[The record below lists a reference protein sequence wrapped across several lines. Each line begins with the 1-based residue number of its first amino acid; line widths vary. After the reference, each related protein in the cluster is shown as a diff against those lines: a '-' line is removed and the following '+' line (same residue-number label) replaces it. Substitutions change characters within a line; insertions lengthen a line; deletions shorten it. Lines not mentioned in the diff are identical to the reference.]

1 MAVRNGLDKL
11 AGEFKDKFKSFRI
24 GLVAN
29 SASLSADGR
38 TAWDLLLEAGFELVC
53 LFAPEHGTR
62 LEHQEGIRFDSHH
75 DDETGLPVR
84 SLYDEHRKIDSS
96 RFTDVDLILYDLP
109 NVGCR
114 FYTYVH
120 TLVELLRYSHRS
132 GLPIMILDRPNPIR
146 ADIVEGPIAR
156 DDLRSP
162 FGPDSVPVRFGMTLA
177 EFARSY
183 VSRHQLDT
191 KLSFVLMDNYRRD
204 MWFDE
209 TGLTFVP
216 TSPNLRT
223 LDAVTIY
230 PGTCL
235 IEGTTLSEGRGTEEP
250 FEVFGAPWLDVSAL
264 RERIDE
270 FGFTSVAFEECSFTP
285 TRSKLAGEL
294 CHGLRMKVLDRD
306 LLRPVSIMISII
318 SQIRQLHPEQD
329 LWVKDERQGRYFFD
343 MLLCDD
349 SLRNAIDKGENLN
362 RYVVRYDEAA
372 DRFAAKRSP
381 FLAYKDE
388 K

>member
-11 AGEFKDKFKSFRI
+11 AGEFKDKFKGFRI

-38 TAWDLLLEAGFELVC
+38 TAWDLLLDAGFDLVC

-75 DDETGLPVR
+75 DDETGLAVR
-84 SLYDEHRKIDSS
+84 SLYDDKRKIDSS

-132 GLPIMILDRPNPIR
+132 GLPIMVLDRPNPIR

-156 DDLRSP
+156 EDFSSP

-183 VSRHQLDT
+183 VSRHRLSS
-191 KLSFVLMDNYRRD
+191 KLSVMLMDGYRRN

-209 TGLTFVP
+209 TGLPFVP

-230 PGTCL
+230 PGLCL

-250 FEVFGAPWLDVSAL
+250 FEIFGAPWLDVSAL
-264 RERIDE
+264 KARVEDL
-270 FGFTSVAFEECSFTP
+270 GFSSVDFEECTFTP
-285 TRSKLAGEL
+285 SRSKHAGEL
-294 CHGLRMKVLDRD
+294 CQGLRMKVKERD
-306 LLRPVSIMISII
+306 SLRPVGVMISVIAA
-318 SQIRQLHPEQD
+318 IRKLHPEQE
-329 LWVKDERQGRYFFD
+329 LWSKDERQGT
-343 MLLCDD
+343 L
-349 SLRNAIDKGENLN
+349 
-362 RYVVRYDEAA
+362 
-372 DRFAAKRSP
+372 
-381 FLAYKDE
+381 FL
-388 K
+388 